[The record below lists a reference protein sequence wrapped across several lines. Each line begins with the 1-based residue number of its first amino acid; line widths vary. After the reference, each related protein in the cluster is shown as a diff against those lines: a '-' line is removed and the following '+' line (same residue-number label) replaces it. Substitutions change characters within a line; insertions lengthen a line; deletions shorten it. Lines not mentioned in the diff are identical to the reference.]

1 MNIFSTLF
9 QNLAKLDKTEIKALT
24 DDDLDRISNLAHNV
38 AMLAL
43 GKDADILIT
52 SWVNDNRPE
61 YLDFFFALRPDWLQD
76 TKDDK
81 QVKLCVS
88 IDLGKLGLGTLGK
101 WYAHMVMD
109 CENGEIEEYGEMDFT
124 SDELDEQSFPFHYML
139 SKIKEIYDRKAKE
152 EPAKCSV
159 ELNRATSI
167 AEELLAPHVD
177 AIKQIC
183 KERNL
188 ALFVDHSLDGTNCI
202 RVVPNVMEAW
212 DNEDGKTEVP
222 LDDIPYIDLDL
233 CSFNSDYDSFHRVK

>member
-1 MNIFSTLF
+1 MNNFSTLF
-9 QNLAKLDKTEIKALT
+9 KNLAKLDETEIKTLS
-24 DDDLDRISNLAHNV
+24 DDDLDRICNLAQTV
-38 AMLAL
+38 ATLDL
-43 GKDADILIT
+43 GKDSNILIT
-52 SWVNDNRPE
+52 AWVNDNRPE
-61 YLDFFFALRPDWLQD
+61 YLDYFFAFKPEWLQD

-88 IDLGKLGLGTLGK
+88 IDLGLRK
-101 WYAHMVMD
+101 WSAHMVMD
-109 CENGEIEEYGEMDFT
+109 CENGEIEEYGEMDF
-124 SDELDEQSFPFHYML
+124 SPDELDEQSFPFQYML
-139 SKIKEIYDRKAKE
+139 SKIKEIYDRKVKE
-152 EPAKCSV
+152 VPAKCSV
-159 ELNRATSI
+159 ELHRAKSI

-183 KERNL
+183 KERNI

-212 DNEDGKTEVP
+212 DNEDRKTEIP

>member
-1 MNIFSTLF
+1 MNLFSTLF
-9 QNLAKLDKTEIKALT
+9 KNLAKLDETEIKALG
-24 DDDLDRISNLAHNV
+24 DDDLDRICNLAQNV
-38 AMLAL
+38 AKLDL
-43 GKDADILIT
+43 GKDANILIT
-52 SWVNDNRPE
+52 AWVNDNRPE
-61 YLDFFFALRPDWLQD
+61 YLDYFFALKPEWLQD

-88 IDLGKLGLGTLGK
+88 IDLGLRK

-109 CENGEIEEYGEMDFT
+109 CENGEIEEYGEMDF
-124 SDELDEQSFPFHYML
+124 SPDELDEQSFPFQYML

-159 ELNRATSI
+159 ELNRAKSI

-183 KERNL
+183 KERNI

-212 DNEDGKTEVP
+212 DNEDRKTIP

>member
-1 MNIFSTLF
+1 MNLLSTLF
-9 QNLAKLDKTEIKALT
+9 KNLSKLDENEIKTLS
-24 DDDLDRISNLAHNV
+24 DDDLDRICNLAQNV
-38 AMLAL
+38 AKLDL

-52 SWVNDNRPE
+52 AWVNDNRPE
-61 YLDFFFALRPDWLQD
+61 YLDYFFALRPEWLQD

-88 IDLGKLGLGTLGK
+88 IDLGLRK

-109 CENGEIEEYGEMDFT
+109 CENGEIEEYGDMDFT

-152 EPAKCSV
+152 VPAKCSV
-159 ELNRATSI
+159 ELNRAKSI

-183 KERNL
+183 KERNI

-212 DNEDGKTEVP
+212 DNEDGKTEIP

>member
-1 MNIFSTLF
+1 MNNFSTLF
-9 QNLAKLDKTEIKALT
+9 KNLAKLDETEIKTLS
-24 DDDLDRISNLAHNV
+24 DDDLDRICNLAQTV
-38 AMLAL
+38 AKLDL
-43 GKDADILIT
+43 GKDSNILIT
-52 SWVNDNRPE
+52 AWVNDNRPE
-61 YLDFFFALRPDWLQD
+61 YLDYFFAFKPDWLQD

-88 IDLGKLGLGTLGK
+88 IDLGLRK

-109 CENGEIEEYGEMDFT
+109 CENGEIEEYGDMDFT
-124 SDELDEQSFPFHYML
+124 SDELDEQSFPFQYML

-159 ELNRATSI
+159 ELNRAKSI

-183 KERNL
+183 KERNI

-212 DNEDGKTEVP
+212 DNEDRKTEIP

>member
-1 MNIFSTLF
+1 MNNFSTLF
-9 QNLAKLDKTEIKALT
+9 QNLAKLDKTEIKALSA
-24 DDDLDRISNLAHNV
+24 DDLDRICNLAQSV
-38 AMLAL
+38 AMSDL
-43 GKDADILIT
+43 GKDANTLIT

-61 YLDFFFALRPDWLQD
+61 YLDYFFALKPEWLQD

-88 IDLGKLGLGTLGK
+88 IDIGLRK

-109 CENGEIEEYGEMDFT
+109 CENGEIEEFGSKDFS
-124 SDELDEQSFPFHYML
+124 SDELAEQSFPFQYML

-152 EPAKCSV
+152 ETVKCSV
-159 ELNRATSI
+159 ELNRARSI

-183 KERNL
+183 KERNI

-202 RVVPNVMEAW
+202 HVVPNVIEAW
-212 DNEDGKTEVP
+212 DNKDENTEIP
-222 LDDIPYIDLDL
+222 LDDIPFIDLDI

>member
-1 MNIFSTLF
+1 MNNFSTLF
-9 QNLAKLDKTEIKALT
+9 QNLSKLAETEIKALSA
-24 DDDLDRISNLAHNV
+24 DDLDRICNLAQNV
-38 AMLAL
+38 AMSDL
-43 GKDADILIT
+43 GKDANILIT

-61 YLDFFFALRPDWLQD
+61 YLDYFFALRPEWLQD

-88 IDLGKLGLGTLGK
+88 IDIGLRK

-109 CENGEIEEYGEMDFT
+109 CENGEIEEFGSKDFS
-124 SDELDEQSFPFHYML
+124 SDELAEQSFPFQYML

-152 EPAKCSV
+152 ETAKCSV
-159 ELNRATSI
+159 ELNRARSI

-188 ALFVDHSLDGTNCI
+188 ALFVDHSLDGTNCLH
-202 RVVPNVMEAW
+202 VVPNVMEAW
-212 DNEDGKTEVP
+212 DNKDENTEIP
-222 LDDIPYIDLDL
+222 LDDIPCIDLDI

>member
-1 MNIFSTLF
+1 MNNFSTLF
-9 QNLAKLDKTEIKALT
+9 KNLSKLDETEIKALS
-24 DDDLDRISNLAHNV
+24 DDDLDRICNLAQTV
-38 AMLAL
+38 ATLDL
-43 GKDADILIT
+43 GKDSNILIT
-52 SWVNDNRPE
+52 AWVNDNRPE
-61 YLDFFFALRPDWLQD
+61 YLDYFFAFKPDWLQN

-88 IDLGKLGLGTLGK
+88 IDLGLRK

-109 CENGEIEEYGEMDFT
+109 CENGEIEEYGDMDFT
-124 SDELDEQSFPFHYML
+124 SDELDEQSFPFQYML

-159 ELNRATSI
+159 ELNRAKSI
-167 AEELLAPHVD
+167 AEELLAPHGD

-183 KERNL
+183 KERNI

>member
-1 MNIFSTLF
+1 MNNFSTLF
-9 QNLAKLDKTEIKALT
+9 KNLAKLDETEIKTLS
-24 DDDLDRISNLAHNV
+24 DDDLDRICNLAQTV
-38 AMLAL
+38 AKLDL
-43 GKDADILIT
+43 GKDSNILIT
-52 SWVNDNRPE
+52 AWVNDNRPE
-61 YLDFFFALRPDWLQD
+61 YLDYFFAFKPDWLQD

-88 IDLGKLGLGTLGK
+88 IDLGLRK

-109 CENGEIEEYGEMDFT
+109 CENGEIEEYGDMDFT
-124 SDELDEQSFPFHYML
+124 SDELDEQSFPFQYML

-152 EPAKCSV
+152 VPAKCSV
-159 ELNRATSI
+159 ELNRAKSI

-183 KERNL
+183 KERNI

-212 DNEDGKTEVP
+212 DNEDRKTEIP

>member
-1 MNIFSTLF
+1 MNNFSTLF
-9 QNLAKLDKTEIKALT
+9 QNLAKLGETEIKALSA
-24 DDDLDRISNLAHNV
+24 DDLDRICNLAQSV
-38 AMLAL
+38 AMTDL
-43 GKDADILIT
+43 GKDASILLT

-61 YLDFFFALRPDWLQD
+61 YLDYFFSLKPDWLQN

-88 IDLGKLGLGTLGK
+88 IDLETRGK

-109 CENGEIEEYGEMDFT
+109 CENGEIEEYGEKDF
-124 SDELDEQSFPFHYML
+124 SPDELAEQSFPFQYML

-159 ELNRATSI
+159 ELNRARSI

-183 KERNL
+183 KERNI

-212 DNEDGKTEVP
+212 DNEDENTEIP

>member
-1 MNIFSTLF
+1 MNNFSTLF
-9 QNLAKLDKTEIKALT
+9 KNLSKLDETEIKALS
-24 DDDLDRISNLAHNV
+24 DDDLDRICNLAQTV
-38 AMLAL
+38 ATLDL
-43 GKDADILIT
+43 GKDSNILIT
-52 SWVNDNRPE
+52 AWVNDNRPE
-61 YLDFFFALRPDWLQD
+61 YLDYFFAFKPDWLQN

-88 IDLGKLGLGTLGK
+88 IDLEKRGK

-109 CENGEIEEYGEMDFT
+109 CENGEIEEYGDMDFT
-124 SDELDEQSFPFHYML
+124 SDELDEQSFPFQYML

-159 ELNRATSI
+159 ELNRAKSI

-183 KERNL
+183 KERNI

>member
-1 MNIFSTLF
+1 MNLFSTLF
-9 QNLAKLDKTEIKALT
+9 KNLAKLDKNEIKALT
-24 DDDLDRISNLAHNV
+24 DDDLDRICNLAQNV
-38 AMLAL
+38 VKLDL
-43 GKDADILIT
+43 GKDANILIT
-52 SWVNDNRPE
+52 AWVNDNRPE
-61 YLDFFFALRPDWLQD
+61 YLDYFFALKPDWLQD

-88 IDLGKLGLGTLGK
+88 IDLGLRK
-101 WYAHMVMD
+101 WSAHMVMD
-109 CENGEIEEYGEMDFT
+109 CENGEIEEYGEMDF
-124 SDELDEQSFPFHYML
+124 SPDELDEQSFPFQYML
-139 SKIKEIYDRKAKE
+139 SKIKEIYDRKVKE
-152 EPAKCSV
+152 VPAKCSV
-159 ELNRATSI
+159 ELNRAKSI

-183 KERNL
+183 KERNI

-212 DNEDGKTEVP
+212 DNEDRKTEIP

>member
-1 MNIFSTLF
+1 MNLFSTLF
-9 QNLAKLDKTEIKALT
+9 QNLAKLDETEIKTLS
-24 DDDLDRISNLAHNV
+24 DDELDRIGNLAQNV

-43 GKDADILIT
+43 GKDDNILIT

-61 YLDFFFALRPDWLQD
+61 YLDYFFALKPEWLQN

-88 IDLGKLGLGTLGK
+88 IDLGTRGK

-109 CENGEIEEYGEMDFT
+109 CENGEISEYGEMDF
-124 SDELDEQSFPFHYML
+124 SPDELDEQSFPFQYML

-159 ELNRATSI
+159 ELNRAKSI

-183 KERNL
+183 KERNI

-212 DNEDGKTEVP
+212 DNEDRKTEIP

>member
-1 MNIFSTLF
+1 MNNFSTLF
-9 QNLAKLDKTEIKALT
+9 KNLAKLDETEIKALS
-24 DDDLDRISNLAHNV
+24 DDDLDRICNLAQTV
-38 AMLAL
+38 AKLDL
-43 GKDADILIT
+43 GKDSNILIT
-52 SWVNDNRPE
+52 AWVNDNRPE
-61 YLDFFFALRPDWLQD
+61 YLDYFFAFKPEWLQN

-88 IDLGKLGLGTLGK
+88 IDLGLRK

-109 CENGEIEEYGEMDFT
+109 CENGEIEEYGDMDFS
-124 SDELDEQSFPFHYML
+124 SDELDEQSFPFQYML
-139 SKIKEIYDRKAKE
+139 SKIKEIYDRKVTE
-152 EPAKCSV
+152 VPAKCSV
-159 ELNRATSI
+159 ELNRAKSI

-212 DNEDGKTEVP
+212 DNEDGKTEIP

>member
-1 MNIFSTLF
+1 MNLLSTLF
-9 QNLAKLDKTEIKALT
+9 KNLSKLDETEIKALS
-24 DDDLDRISNLAHNV
+24 DDDLDRICNLAQNV
-38 AMLAL
+38 AKLDL

-52 SWVNDNRPE
+52 AWVNDNRPE
-61 YLDFFFALRPDWLQD
+61 YLDYFFALRPEWLQN

-88 IDLGKLGLGTLGK
+88 IDLGLRK

-109 CENGEIEEYGEMDFT
+109 CENGEIEEYGEMDFS

-139 SKIKEIYDRKAKE
+139 SKIKEIYDRKVKE
-152 EPAKCSV
+152 VPAKCSV
-159 ELNRATSI
+159 ELNRAKNI

-212 DNEDGKTEVP
+212 DNEDGKTEIP

>member
-9 QNLAKLDKTEIKALT
+9 QSLAKLDETEIKALT
-24 DDDLDRISNLAHNV
+24 DDDLDRICNLAQNV
-38 AMLAL
+38 ANLAL
-43 GKDADILIT
+43 DKDADILIT

-61 YLDFFFALRPDWLQD
+61 YLDYFFALKPDWLQN
-76 TKDDK
+76 TNDDK
-81 QVKLCVS
+81 QVKLCVT
-88 IDLGKLGLGTLGK
+88 IDLETRGK

-109 CENGEIEEYGEMDFT
+109 CENGEISEYGEMDFS
-124 SDELDEQSFPFHYML
+124 SDELDEQSFPFQYML

-152 EPAKCSV
+152 APAKCSV
-159 ELNRATSI
+159 ELNRAKSI

-212 DNEDGKTEVP
+212 DNEDGKTEIP

>member
-1 MNIFSTLF
+1 MNLLSTLF
-9 QNLAKLDKTEIKALT
+9 KNLSKLDENEIKTLS
-24 DDDLDRISNLAHNV
+24 DDDLDRICNLAQNV
-38 AMLAL
+38 AKLDL

-52 SWVNDNRPE
+52 AWVNDNRPE
-61 YLDFFFALRPDWLQD
+61 YLDYFFALRPEWLQN

-88 IDLGKLGLGTLGK
+88 IDLGLRK

-109 CENGEIEEYGEMDFT
+109 CENGEIEEYGEMDFS

-152 EPAKCSV
+152 VPAKCSV
-159 ELNRATSI
+159 ELNRAKSI

-183 KERNL
+183 KERNI

-212 DNEDGKTEVP
+212 DNEDGKTEIP